1 MMELVT
7 GGSGSGKSAYAE
19 EALCRLSLSSDS
31 GQGKVTLQDRQ
42 RYYIATM
49 PPWDKETEKKIERHR
64 AMRSGRG
71 FHTLE
76 WYTDL
81 EGKLEREGCP
91 SLEKADILVECLSNL
106 TAN

>member
-19 EALCRLSLSSDS
+19 EALCSLSLSSDS

-49 PPWDKETEKKIERHR
+49 PPWDKETEKKI
-64 AMRSGRG
+64 
-71 FHTLE
+71 
-76 WYTDL
+76 
-81 EGKLEREGCP
+81 RE
-91 SLEKADILVECLSNL
+91 
-106 TAN
+106 